1 MEDSKAEPHNGF
13 EGGQAGSKGANDDT
27 AIGLTRLAAGRTDV
41 AHRARLHALRDFH
54 TGPAVVRDLAG
65 PVVRVP
71 VGPRP
76 VAPTFVVVTS
86 PRGAHDVLAGS
97 SNDTMDKLTPLHRET
112 RLTGDNVFNL
122 PYEPWKPQRR
132 TLQPL
137 FTKQHVATFAG
148 HMATAADAQA
158 TGWEQG
164 ARVDLDKEM
173 RGLTLR
179 VLGRSLF
186 GVDLDEHASDFGP
199 SIRQVLNYITSR
211 GIRPVRAPRWL
222 PTPARRRFRGA
233 LADIRAVIEEAI
245 AGGEAD
251 PDRACELVRLLL
263 AVRDPDTGQPLTRD
277 EVVSNLEVFLIAGHD
292 TTSTTLTYALWALGH
307 DPGVQNRVAD
317 EVGVLGERALT
328 VDDVPALPFTVQVI
342 HEGSGCAHQRLRSPG
357 WRHATRWWTGSG
369 SSGAPISSWGSTRS
383 TATRPCGTPRRPST
397 RTDSAPSGRG
407 VGTAGSSC
415 RSAGARSCIGDH
427 FAMLEATLGLASVVR
442 RRRVMSFD
450 PGFPLALPFT
460 MTAGGP
466 ATSRPR
472 VETR

>member
-1 MEDSKAEPHNGF
+1 MSFQD
-13 EGGQAGSKGANDDT
+13 
-27 AIGLTRLAAGRTDV
+27 RLR
-41 AHRARLHALRDFH
+41 ALRDFH

-76 VAPTFVVVTS
+76 VVPTFVVVTS
-86 PRGAHDVLAGS
+86 PQGAHDVLAGS
-97 SNDTMDKLTPLHRET
+97 SNDAMDKLTPVDRET
-112 RLTGDNVFNL
+112 RLAGDNVFNL
-122 PYEPWKPQRR
+122 PYEAWKPQRR

-148 HMATAADAQA
+148 HMAAAADAHA
-158 TGWEQG
+158 TGWVEG
-164 ARVDLDKEM
+164 ARVDLDKDM

-186 GVDLDEHASDFGP
+186 GVDLDEHASDLGP
-199 SIRQVLNYITSR
+199 SIRQVLNYITGR
-211 GIRPVRAPRWL
+211 GLRPVRAPRWL

-245 AGGEAD
+245 AGCEAD
-251 PDRACELVRLLL
+251 PDRGCELVRLLL
-263 AVRDPDTGQPLTRD
+263 SVRDPDTGRPLTRD

-307 DPGVQNRVAD
+307 HPELQDRVAN
-317 EVGVLGERALT
+317 EVGVLGERALS

-342 HEGSGCAHQRLRSPG
+342 HEALRLCPPAAALARL
-357 WRHATRWWTGSG
+357 ATRDTVVDGFRIERGTNLIVGIYALHRDPALWH
-369 SSGAPISSWGSTRS
+369 APETFDPDRFSTERS
-383 TATRPCGTPRRPST
+383 R
-397 RTDSAPSGRG
+397 GRDRWQFLPFG
-407 VGTAGSSC
+407 
-415 RSAGARSCIGDH
+415 AGARSCMGDH

-442 RRRVMSFD
+442 RRRVISLD

-466 ATSRPR
+466 IPAR
-472 VETR
+472 VDTR